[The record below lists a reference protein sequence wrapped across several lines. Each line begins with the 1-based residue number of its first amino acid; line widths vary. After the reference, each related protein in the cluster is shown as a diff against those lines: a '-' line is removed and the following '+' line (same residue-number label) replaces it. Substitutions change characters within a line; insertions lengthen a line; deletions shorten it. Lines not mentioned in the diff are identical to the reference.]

1 MAPSPRGDG
10 RAGPPVRILVVAL
23 VMQIVLGAAIIYGAV
38 AGFPL
43 IGGGGDGAPATTE
56 QRPAAPPMAGRPG
69 TSRRRTVDRFDARA
83 AYALAAGQVRVGQ
96 RPAGSPQLR
105 RLAEQLRRRLP
116 GGRFE
121 AVAGWP
127 RLRNVVGTLPGTLP
141 AIVIGAHYDTLV
153 KPRGAVGAN
162 NGAAGTAIVVQLAR
176 DLQRVKR
183 PPGAP
188 ELRFVLFDG
197 EEPAAGLPEEQ
208 TDFYAVGVRGSRSD
222 AARHART
229 TRAMLLLDYV
239 GNRGL
244 QLPREGSSD
253 PALWSRLRAAAAKVG
268 AGAVF
273 PDATETTIL
282 DDHTPFLRAGVPA
295 VDLIDWRYP
304 GHTPADTLDK
314 LSLRSMD
321 AVGETLA
328 ELLVGLGPAR

>member
-1 MAPSPRGDG
+1 MAPPPRGDG
-10 RAGPPVRILVVAL
+10 QGGPPVRILVVAL

-56 QRPAAPPMAGRPG
+56 QRPAAPTGGRG
-69 TSRRRTVDRFDARA
+69 AVDRFDARA
-83 AYALAAGQVRVGQ
+83 AYALAADQVRAGQ

-121 AVAGWP
+121 VVAGWP
-127 RLRNVVGTLPGTLP
+127 RLRNVVGTLPGTRP
-141 AIVIGAHYDTLV
+141 AVVIGAHYDTLV

-176 DLQRVKR
+176 DLRRVKR
-183 PPGAP
+183 PAGAP
-188 ELRFVLFDG
+188 EVRFVLFDG

-208 TDFYAVGVRGSRSD
+208 SDFYAAGLRGSRSY

-244 QLPREGSSD
+244 RLPREGSSD
-253 PALWSRLRAAAAKVG
+253 PTLWSRVRDAATKAG

-273 PDATETTIL
+273 PDLTETAII

-304 GHTPADTLDK
+304 GHTTADTLDK
-314 LSLRSMD
+314 LSVRSMD

-328 ELLVGLGPAR
+328 QLLVRLGPAR

>member
-1 MAPSPRGDG
+1 MARASRSDGQGGPS
-10 RAGPPVRILVVAL
+10 VRILVVAL

-43 IGGGGDGAPATTE
+43 IGGGGDPPRTTQ
-56 QRPAAPPMAGRPG
+56 QRPAAPPLAHPAGR
-69 TSRRRTVDRFDARA
+69 SSAHRFDARA
-83 AYALAAGQVRVGQ
+83 AYALAAAQVRAGQ

-116 GGRFE
+116 DGRFE
-121 AVAGWP
+121 PVAGWP
-127 RLRNVVGTLPGTLP
+127 SLRNVVGTLPGSRP

-153 KPRGAVGAN
+153 KPPGAVGAN
-162 NGAAGTAIVVQLAR
+162 NGAAGSAIVVQLAR
-176 DLQRVKR
+176 DLLRVKR
-183 PPGAP
+183 PAGAP

-208 TDFYAVGVRGSRSD
+208 ADFYAAGLRGSRSY
-222 AARHART
+222 AARHAKE

-244 QLPREGSSD
+244 RLPREASSD
-253 PALWSRLRAAAAKVG
+253 PTLWSRLRGAAQKVG
-268 AGAVF
+268 AAAVF
-273 PDATETTIL
+273 PDATETAII
-282 DDHTPFLRAGVPA
+282 DDHTPFLRAHVPA

-314 LSLRSMD
+314 LSVRSMD

-328 ELLVGLGPAR
+328 ELLVGLGRAR